1 MVCVACWAQVT
12 GRIHIHFAPDGSA
25 PAAQNFVADDVLSA
39 AQIIDVER
47 ASLPAHV
54 LSTAYIPHREAVQ
67 QAAHIRASR

>member
-1 MVCVACWAQVT
+1 MACVACCAQVT
-12 GRIHIHFAPDGSA
+12 GRILIHFAPDGSA

-54 LSTAYIPHREAVQ
+54 LSTAYCTVSATG
-67 QAAHIRASR
+67 RARSR